1 MGKFWHGCFAV
12 LLPASLLAACND
24 TTDVRSAA
32 DEAARLAAE
41 KEAKEKAAEE
51 ASKPDKPSDADESDP
66 DKDKTDKPEDADPSG
81 FDSDMAKTVL
91 ERARKQ
97 AVQCPSVVKDTP
109 TGEGDITVVFDGPSG
124 RIVDVKLGSTFS
136 GGSATGQD
144 CIKNAFIGQIVTNF
158 QGKKKLSYTLN
169 VPPAAAPEKDGKKKK
184 P

>member
-12 LLPASLLAACND
+12 LLLVDCND
-24 TTDVRSAA
+24 TTEVRSPA

-41 KEAKEKAAEE
+41 KEKAANE
-51 ASKPDKPSDADESDP
+51 ATGKTEKSDSDVSDKGDKGEAADKG
-66 DKDKTDKPEDADPSG
+66 DKAEAADPSG
-81 FDSDMAKTVL
+81 FDADMSKTIL

-97 AVQCPSVVKDTP
+97 AVQCPNVVKDTP

-124 RIVDVKLGSTFS
+124 RIVEVNLGSTFS

-144 CIKNAFIGQIVTNF
+144 CIKNAFIGQIVTRF
-158 QGKKKLSYTLN
+158 EGKKKVTYALKIA
-169 VPPAAAPEKDGKKKK
+169 PPDKPEKTDGKKKK